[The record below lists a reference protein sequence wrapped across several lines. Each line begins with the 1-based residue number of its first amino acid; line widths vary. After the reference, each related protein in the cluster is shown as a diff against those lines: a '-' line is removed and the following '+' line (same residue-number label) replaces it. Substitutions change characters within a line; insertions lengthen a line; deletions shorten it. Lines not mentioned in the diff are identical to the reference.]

1 MLEFKLIIINYFLKF
16 YKKMDLKA
24 AIEEVLSEIVVP
36 IVRNIGRVQ
45 VLQES
50 LEELLSALSVRVK
63 QLDLRMQ
70 MVE

>member
-1 MLEFKLIIINYFLKF
+1 
-16 YKKMDLKA
+16 MDLKA